1 MTRLFR
7 IACAVAVLA
16 GASGCSGVRV
26 YDGTSEIDYIS
37 GIPFYIK
44 TPVRVHETTWL
55 ETDWKVQFS
64 IALND
69 DPNSAIKYPADGD
82 VLVSCVDR
90 SLLKTTAREIVDLA
104 RKETTLEGARLA
116 IASAINRL
124 ERLEK
129 SRVRNADGTSKS
141 EASCADLVGN
151 TVKTEMRVSDTPYY
165 IKNVI
170 PLFGSGSATFKFN
183 ADGTLTEAT
192 NSITDNTGSTL
203 LGLFP
208 IKEKLISQWKVKTTD
223 ADANIL
229 GSPTGQAK
237 VPVLIN
243 VVVTITPSS
252 KTHVLRREC
261 ALVGTSRE
269 KPPADA
275 KSESGPANNQPQ
287 SPQANSP
294 RQCVPVSSSK
304 NPFAP
309 LALDDGKNGKNGVQ
323 LISSG
328 EPSDK
333 PAEKADP
340 KSFKIQGSIT
350 PPDTTAE

>member
-1 MTRLFR
+1 MNKLFR
-7 IACAVAVLA
+7 IACVGAILA

-26 YDGTSEIDYIS
+26 YGGTSDTDYIS

-44 TPVRVHETTWL
+44 TPVRVHETTRL

-64 IALND
+64 IALSDN
-69 DPNSAIKYPADGD
+69 PNSAIKYPADGD
-82 VLVSCVDR
+82 VLVSCADR
-90 SLLKTTAREIVDLA
+90 DRLKQTAREIVDVA
-104 RKETTLEGARLA
+104 RKETTLEGARQA

-124 ERLEK
+124 ERLER
-129 SRVRNADGTSKS
+129 SRLLGADGQPKPGATCD
-141 EASCADLVGN
+141 EVVGN
-151 TVKTEMRVSDTPYY
+151 TVRTEMRVSDTPYY

-223 ADANIL
+223 ADAKL
-229 GSPTGQAK
+229 LEFPTGQKKA
-237 VPVLIN
+237 PVLIS

-261 ALVGTSRE
+261 ALIRT
-269 KPPADA
+269 PPMEPSTIPNPQSASA
-275 KSESGPANNQPQ
+275 GNQPQ
-287 SPQANSP
+287 SPSVNSLP
-294 RQCVPVSSSK
+294 PCAPAGPSPVSLS
-304 NPFAP
+304 P
-309 LALDDGKNGKNGVQ
+309 LALDDGKQGKDGVQ

-333 PAEKADP
+333 PSEKVDT
-340 KSFKIQGSIT
+340 KSFRIQGSIT
-350 PPDTTAE
+350 PPDTESQ